1 MNFLKSIQID
11 SEGHK
16 ASNSMGTGG
25 SFFGCKAVV
34 LEVDGTCPSSAEVT
48 NE

>member
-16 ASNSMGTGG
+16 ASNSMGIGG
-25 SFFGCKAVV
+25 SFFGCKAAVC
-34 LEVDGTCPSSAEVT
+34 EVDGTSPSSAEVR